1 MSIARYEGILSAL
14 QVAQVRYVIAGG
26 FAVNLH
32 GFLRFTKDLDLLVDL
47 EPANAQR
54 AMQVLGDCGLE
65 PRVPVPL
72 TDFADAR
79 IRDDWAEH
87 RNMLVF
93 QVWHPDDPFCT
104 VDVFVRNPIDFD
116 DLWKRS
122 VDANLG
128 GVACRIAG
136 IEDLIAMK
144 SLAGR
149 PQDLRDI
156 EELRRIQRLQE
167 GEA

>member
-72 TDFADAR
+72 ADFADAR

-93 QVWHPDDPFCT
+93 QVWHPDQPFCT
-104 VDVFVRNPIDFD
+104 GDVFVRNPIDFD
-116 DLWKRS
+116 DLWNRS
-122 VDANLG
+122 VDVSLG